1 VGLDLGSVKLHDF
14 HAGNLP
20 EGGKFYPM
28 EIALALV
35 SLLGLAALS
44 QGRRWGWAVAT
55 LASLGYVW
63 FCWQIKLPGQAF
75 LNLVYAFTQVWGW
88 QSEPVFRSQPRA
100 WRWLLLTPLL
110 ALALQQFLASGDAWL
125 TAAALITQIL
135 TAAKVRQV
143 WRFWVLIDLATSVLY
158 AQQQYWATAVL
169 YLVFAGVAE
178 AAHRTWQ
185 GGQA

>member
-1 VGLDLGSVKLHDF
+1 
-14 HAGNLP
+14 
-20 EGGKFYPM
+20 M

-35 SLLGLAALS
+35 ALLGLAALS

-63 FCWQIKLPGQAF
+63 FCWHIKLPGQAF
-75 LNLVYAFTQVWGW
+75 LNLVYALAQAWGW
-88 QSEPVFRSQPRA
+88 REEPQFHSHPRA

-110 ALALQQFLASGDAWL
+110 ALGLQQFLTAPDAWL
-125 TAAALITQIL
+125 TAAALITQGL
-135 TAAKVRQV
+135 TARKVREV
-143 WRFWVLIDLATSVLY
+143 WRIWLVIDLASSVLY
-158 AQQQYWATAVL
+158 AQQQAWATALL
-169 YLVFAGVAE
+169 YVVFAGVAE